1 MKKVFYTPLVIA
13 LCMTLFIG
21 CSKDIDTIAPVD
33 PDPDPVVITYTSAH
47 PSNLNV
53 VYFIPTD
60 KSPLANYQK
69 RISGIMLHTQEWFK
83 KEMNRNGYADKT
95 FGLFVDDKNA
105 YSIKITIINGK
116 KNSDTYPYDG
126 GGTIAGAEIS
136 EYFNNN
142 PTESASD
149 HTVVFMPSRTGD
161 NGWDAG
167 GVPFYGIGR
176 WCYVLD
182 YTNFDMDTWRN
193 GTQEGEKNWIGGTIH
208 EIGHALNLPHN
219 QHKVNDGWISMMS
232 WGNHEYNK
240 TPNDVHLTKASAA
253 ILNNN
258 QVFNKKDKS
267 YFYNN
272 TPSHTIKSL
281 RVYADDTNLYLKSK
295 FEVTEPIN
303 AVNIYNDPK
312 TNSTDSNYNAI
323 SWSTSTIINADSISV
338 VMPLNAFN
346 QAYKQYPFE
355 LRVRFCHNNGQFSFE
370 NFQYNFKNGK
380 PDIDI
385 NVEEIIEVDKSRW
398 TIADVSSEET
408 VGEGNNGH
416 AKHAIDGNGETF
428 WHSAWQ
434 SSQPNYPHSIT
445 FNLNKEQE
453 INGFTFL
460 QRRNK
465 SNGRIKTVTIEVSAD
480 GTTFESVGDYT
491 LDNNTVKQL
500 AELSAVKTAR
510 YFRLTINS
518 GHDNGSGENVF
529 FTFLAEVG
537 IY

>member
-1 MKKVFYTPLVIA
+1 MKKEIFSLLFLVVFILA
-13 LCMTLFIG
+13 S
-21 CSKDIDTIAPVD
+21 CSKEANDPIPD
-33 PDPDPVVITYTSAH
+33 PDPDPVITYTSEH

-60 KSPLANYQK
+60 KSPLKNYQK

-83 KEMNRNGYADKT
+83 NEMNRNGYGDKT
-95 FGLFVDDKNA
+95 FGLLVDDKNA
-105 YSIKITIINGK
+105 NSIKITIINGQS
-116 KNSDTYPYDG
+116 NSDAYPYNG
-126 GGTIAGAEIS
+126 GGSKAGAEIAT
-136 EYFNNN
+136 YFNNN
-142 PTESASD
+142 PAESASD

-182 YTNFDMDTWRN
+182 YLNFDMNTWRN
-193 GTQEGEKNWIGGTIH
+193 GTRQGETNWIGGTIH

-219 QHKVNDGWISMMS
+219 QHKVSDGWISMMS

-240 TPNDVHLTKASAA
+240 TPDEVHLTKASAA

-267 YFYNN
+267 QFYNN
-272 TPSHTIKSL
+272 DPSHSIKSL
-281 RVYADDTNLYLKSK
+281 RIYADATNLYVKSK
-295 FEVTEPIN
+295 FDATEPVN

-312 TNSTDSNYNAI
+312 TSSSDSNYNAI
-323 SWSTSTIINADSISV
+323 SWSTSTIIDNDSISV
-338 VMPLNAFN
+338 VMPLSEFN
-346 QAYKQYPFE
+346 QDYKQYLFD
-355 LRVRFCHNNGQFSFE
+355 LRIRFCHTNGQFSFE
-370 NFQYNFKNGK
+370 NFQYNFVNDK
-380 PDIDI
+380 PDIDV
-385 NVEEIIEVDKSRW
+385 NVKEVAEVDKSAW
-398 TIADVSSEET
+398 TIVDVSSDES
-408 VGEGNNGH
+408 VADPNNGH

-428 WHSAWQ
+428 WHSAWRN
-434 SSQPNYPHSIT
+434 SQPDYPHSIT
-445 FNLNKEQE
+445 FNLNKDQV

-465 SNGRIKTVTIEVSAD
+465 SNGRIKTFTIEVSTD
-480 GTTFESVGDYT
+480 GTTFESAGDYT
-491 LDNNTVKQL
+491 LENNTSKQL
-500 AELSAVKTAR
+500 IELSSAKTAR
-510 YFRLTINS
+510 YFRLKINS